1 MTIKNFF
8 LYMLLPSMLLFA
20 SCKKEELV
28 NPNAATD
35 QQILKST
42 DGLLGMVNGMKYRY
56 SVGGASPLYAGISA
70 NGLTTHELQ
79 ILNAGN
85 SELAQL
91 GDGGANVSPDN
102 GVLKSLWTGLNLVSA
117 DADKV
122 IENAPSVIQDAGTK
136 AGTMAYA
143 HFFKALALGSMAQYW
158 EKAPIRATDAASFLD
173 RTAVLEEAVSNLNS
187 AKTFSETEA
196 SAAFNQA
203 VSGDIDIK
211 NSILA
216 LTARYEMM
224 LGHFAKAKT
233 AASSVD
239 LTSMSVF
246 VFDNVT
252 PNPVFRTSLITQN
265 VYDYN
270 DDFGLP
276 SSLTPNAADGR
287 IGFYITP
294 NAMDGIGFFLSDETS
309 IPVYLPGEM
318 LLIMAEADARLS
330 PTDLSEAVISL
341 NKVLTKSDDAFGVNA
356 ALPAYSG
363 AMTQDAVLME
373 IYRNR
378 CTELYMSGL
387 KLEDSRRFNRPGPMD
402 TNPERN
408 RNFYPYPTVERDNNP
423 NTPPDPVI

>member
-8 LYMLLPSMLLFA
+8 LYMLLPAVLLFA

-35 QQILKST
+35 QQILNST

-56 SVGGASPLYAGISA
+56 SIGGASPLYAAISA
-70 NGLTTHELQ
+70 NGLSSHELQ

-91 GDGGANVSPDN
+91 GDGGENVSPDN

-136 AGTMAYA
+136 AATMAYA

-158 EKAPIRATDAASFLD
+158 EKAPIRATESASFVD
-173 RTAVLEEAVSNLNS
+173 RNSVLEEAVSNLNT
-187 AKTFSETEA
+187 AKTFSDTEP
-196 SAAFNQA
+196 SNAFNQA

-224 LGHFAKAKT
+224 LGHYAKAKA
-233 AASSVD
+233 AASAVD
-239 LTSMSVF
+239 LSSMSVF
-246 VFDNVT
+246 VFDNVA

-276 SSLTPNAADGR
+276 ASLAPSSADGR
-287 IGFYITP
+287 IAFYITP
-294 NAMDGIGFFLSDETS
+294 NATDGIGFFLSDETP
-309 IPVYLPGEM
+309 IPLYLPGEM
-318 LLIMAEADARLS
+318 HLIMAEADARLT
-330 PTDLSEAVISL
+330 PTDLTDAVASL
-341 NKVLTKSDDAFGVNA
+341 NMVLTKNDDAFGVNA
-356 ALPAYSG
+356 NLSAYSG
-363 AMTQDAVLME
+363 AMTEEAVLTE
-373 IYRNR
+373 IYKNR
-378 CTELYMSGL
+378 CVELYMSGL
-387 KLEDSRRFNRPGPMD
+387 KLEDSRRFNRPGPMGA
-402 TNPERN
+402 NAERN

-423 NTPPDPVI
+423 NTPADPVI